1 MQEARHERGYMIPL
15 HEIPKWAKLNYK
27 NVIN

>member
-15 HEIPKWAKLNYK
+15 HEIPKWAKLSY